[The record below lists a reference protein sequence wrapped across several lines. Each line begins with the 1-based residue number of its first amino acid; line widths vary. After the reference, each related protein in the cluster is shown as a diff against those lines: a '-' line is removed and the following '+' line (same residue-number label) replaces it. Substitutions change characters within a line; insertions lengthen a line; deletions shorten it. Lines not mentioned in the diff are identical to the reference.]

1 MPATKAS
8 SAFPTLLSPLHRGR
22 LKLKNRIIFPAHQTL
37 FSEDSVVGP
46 RMRAYYVERA
56 KGGAGAVVIEGG
68 ATHDTTIKFPNY
80 IHAHDPRIVKSLDE
94 LAAGL
99 RPYGCVGIVQIVH
112 SGSRMSSHDAR
123 RALWAPSNVK
133 SAISPEFPHAMT
145 RADIAELMAGYDRTA
160 RHVGQSAIDGI
171 EVHACHEYLFGQF
184 LSPLNNLRDD
194 DYGGSLENRARLLLD
209 VLKIVRRAIGDDK
222 LFGVRLNGSD
232 LTPGGLDND
241 DYIKVAKMVEATG
254 VVDYLSI
261 TAGTSRDNNMIVPPM
276 DVPHGIFV
284 DYAAA
289 IRKAVK
295 LPVFTVG
302 RIKTPEFAEQILAS
316 GQADAVNLARALI
329 ADPFWVEKAA
339 RAPAEIRPCIGCN
352 QGCFGYLY
360 TNRPITCTVNP
371 AVGRELELGAGTA
384 KPAKPA
390 RRVLVVGGGP
400 AGMEAAIAAAE
411 RGHTVVLAE
420 ASTRLGG
427 QVRIAGAHPLRKEL
441 LEIIDHQVIELK
453 RLGVEVRTGTALNA
467 AAVRAVGAD
476 VVIMAT
482 GSVPPER
489 PLKSDGSVPVRSPA
503 DVVESA
509 LVDPGQWRGR
519 KVTIV
524 DSVAHFQA
532 YAPAF
537 ALADAG
543 AEVVIVTAKL
553 HAASLLDNGSMTNT
567 LRRLA
572 EKRVRIE
579 AQVATVEVRAGAVQ
593 LRHIFTGEV
602 SSIASDYVVAATGN
616 IANDRLARELADAAG
631 SAPQVLPQI
640 LVGDCEAPRT
650 MLDGIREGRMAGRA
664 V

>member
-1 MPATKAS
+1 MT
-8 SAFPTLLSPLHRGR
+8 AFPTLLSPLHRGR
-22 LKLKNRIIFPAHQTL
+22 LKLKNRVIFPAHQTL

-56 KGGAGAVVIEGG
+56 KGGAGAVVVEGG

-94 LAAGL
+94 LATGL

-123 RALWAPSNVK
+123 RALWAPSDVR
-133 SAISPEFPHAMT
+133 SAISPETPHAMT
-145 RADIAELMAGYDRTA
+145 RSDIAELMAGYERTA
-160 RHVGQSAIDGI
+160 GHIGQSAIDGI

-194 DYGGSLENRARLLLD
+194 EYGGSLENRARLLLD
-209 VLKIVRRAIGDDK
+209 VLPIVRRAIGNDK

-232 LTPGGLDND
+232 LTPGGLEND
-241 DYIKVAKMVEATG
+241 DYVKVAKMVEATG

-295 LPVFTVG
+295 LPVFAVG
-302 RIKTPEFAEQILAS
+302 RIKTPAFAEQILAS
-316 GQADAVNLARALI
+316 GQADAVNIARALI

-339 RAPAEIRPCIGCN
+339 RAPDEIRPCIGCN

-384 KPAKPA
+384 KPAAPA
-390 RRVLVVGGGP
+390 KHVLVVGGGP
-400 AGMEAAIAAAE
+400 SGMEAAIAAAE
-411 RGHTVVLAE
+411 RGHKVTLVE
-420 ASTRLGG
+420 AAATLGG
-427 QVRIAGAHPLRKEL
+427 LALIAGWHPIRREL
-441 LEIIDHQVIELK
+441 LEIIEHQKKELA
-453 RLGVEVRTGTALNA
+453 RLGVTVRLNTRLDANGAKAL
-467 AAVRAVGAD
+467 GAD
-476 VVIMAT
+476 SVIFAT
-482 GSVPPER
+482 GSSWPAQ
-489 PLKSDGSVPVRSPA
+489 PLQSDGSVPVLSPA
-503 DVVESA
+503 AAIAEIRDNGA
-509 LVDPGQWRGR
+509 AWRGK
-519 KVTIV
+519 KVV
-524 DSVAHFQA
+524 VHDAVGHFPA
-532 YAPAF
+532 YAPAEAF
-537 ALADAG
+537 ADAG
-543 AEVVIVTAKL
+543 AQVTIVTAKL
-553 HAASLLDNGSMTNT
+553 HAGSLLDNASMTNT
-567 LRRLA
+567 LRRLGQ
-572 EKRVRIE
+572 KRVRVE
-579 AQVATVEVRAGAVQ
+579 SQLATLEIAGRKVKA
-593 LRHIFTGEV
+593 RHIFTGDAQDFACDAV
-602 SSIASDYVVAATGN
+602 IAAVAR
-616 IANDRLARELADAAG
+616 IADDRVARDHAALAG
-631 SAPQVLPQI
+631 SAPQV

-664 V
+664 A